1 MNLMSDIV
9 VVAGGAIVVHG
20 VIFEEGLCCWL
31 RGRQCAVVAHD
42 VGWKT
47 MFNEKDETFSP

>member
-1 MNLMSDIV
+1 MSDIV